1 MIFAGLNL
9 AFAGVT
15 AGQSELELEAAT
27 KRAVAKKPP
36 SACAG
41 ATSRILFLN
50 LRTKQTSS

>member
-27 KRAVAKKPP
+27 KRA
-36 SACAG
+36 AG
-41 ATSRILFLN
+41 KNPQRRRDI
-50 LRTKQTSS
+50 